1 MHDLGFDNIFLDM
14 TPKSQA
20 TKEKVYILDFIKVKN
35 FCASKDT
42 TESKSSQ
49 NGKKYLQI
57 TYLIKDLYL
66 E

>member
-42 TESKSSQ
+42 IIKMRRQPQ
-49 NGKKYLQI
+49 NRKI
-57 TYLIKDLYL
+57 FEFI
-66 E
+66 